1 MVGPPPE
8 WRDGGAFKAHC
19 AAGHTLSGRTA
30 SSLNPL
36 KLAKVL
42 INGAG

>member
-8 WRDGGAFKAHC
+8 RQEGGALKAHC